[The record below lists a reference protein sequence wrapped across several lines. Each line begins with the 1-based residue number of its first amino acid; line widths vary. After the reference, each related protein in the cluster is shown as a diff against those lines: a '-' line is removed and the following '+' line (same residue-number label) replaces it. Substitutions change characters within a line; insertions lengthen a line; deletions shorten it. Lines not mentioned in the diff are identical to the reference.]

1 MPDFME
7 SSDDGFQK
15 KRKYKHSEPYKE
27 NKRRPPSKGMGC
39 GFILALLWTI
49 FSLAILTLSVF
60 DTFKDYANYNLL
72 VREGVLTT
80 GVVTEKYYEHTRS
93 KRGFDSW
100 YHVTYEYTALVNGS
114 PASLESR
121 MTVSRSRYSKYEVGQ
136 EIEVLYAA
144 SNPEISATKAG
155 FGAPSIF
162 SILFFPTLATWLA
175 YLGLKEMSKSFHV
188 HR

>member
-7 SSDDGFQK
+7 SSDHGYQK
-15 KRKYKHSEPYKE
+15 KMKYKHSGFYKE
-27 NKRRPPSKGMGC
+27 NKRSTPSKGMGC

-121 MTVSRSRYSKYEVGQ
+121 MTVSRSSYSKYKVGQ

-155 FGAPSIF
+155 SRSG
-162 SILFFPTLATWLA
+162 
-175 YLGLKEMSKSFHV
+175 
-188 HR
+188 